1 LREFADLHDVN
12 RQVRQWLVEVA
23 NQRLHRET
31 RERPIERFQSEA
43 LRALPIIPYDHRDT
57 VEALVHKDLR
67 LQFDGNKYCVPH
79 RYVGQRL
86 TVKADSSS
94 VTIYER
100 VNEVFLLQ
108 DRDTQRVYRL
118 YDFSKAQ
125 RMQPDVAYC
134 IAGKVNSADKL
145 YLVIESVRLD
155 AKHARC
161 SNPPSPADGA
171 GGSATA

>member
-1 LREFADLHDVN
+1 MFN
-12 RQVRQWLVEVA
+12 FSA
-23 NQRLHRET
+23 NHLFLLSRTEYPSH
-31 RERPIERFQSEA
+31 
-43 LRALPIIPYDHRDT
+43 
-57 VEALVHKDLR
+57 V
-67 LQFDGNKYCVPH
+67 
-79 RYVGQRL
+79 
-86 TVKADSSS
+86 
-94 VTIYER
+94 
-100 VNEVFLLQ
+100 VFLLQ